1 MNPLTKTTHVLLN
14 LKTTEIPELLGWSL
28 KSSTTIC
35 SGVASAVEASS
46 RRGGPGRHV
55 RHLQVIE
62 WRLSGAGRIV
72 CYLLCWPGT
81 GALLVRRGR
90 PQHCVYSLPCPC
102 FWHVAAVCLGCSP
115 FKPVWSPLCGLYV
128 HTVGQSINIIV
139 TKIDRYLIKTGVIA
153 LVRVRDLSPRL

>member
-28 KSSTTIC
+28 KSSTAIC

-46 RRGGPGRHV
+46 RRGGPGRHA

-81 GALLVRRGR
+81 GALLVRLGR

-115 FKPVWSPLCGLYV
+115 FKPVWSPLWAVCAYSWSV
-128 HTVGQSINIIV
+128 NQYNS
-139 TKIDRYLIKTGVIA
+139 Y
-153 LVRVRDLSPRL
+153 